1 MPPATSATRPRR
13 RRSDLAQKQAR
24 EKQATQKQ
32 EPRAV
37 DLQAAAEGPTET
49 GPGRGP
55 EELLAQAAEV
65 AQVVAGHGRSDLAG
79 GAAGEIAHWQELVRA
94 STALRVG
101 VDLGT
106 ASCVLVVLAT
116 DDAGRERPVWVD
128 SYASGA
134 LRDGVVVDFAKA
146 TATVRRLKET
156 AEQALGVELASAAT
170 AYPPCIPVKDARACT
185 YVCESAGF
193 DEVVLVDEVTAA
205 QRTLEVRD
213 GVVVDV
219 GGGST
224 GVGVF
229 RDGELVKLDDRPG
242 GGHHLDLM
250 LAGAMGIPLED
261 AEPYKRTYPRESFPL
276 LVPGLQRIA
285 ENVRAL
291 TTGDEELPLHLAGG
305 ALMIAGAGD
314 VLAKYLERTVVTY
327 PHPLLITPIGIARSA
342 A

>member
-1 MPPATSATRPRR
+1 VSATEHLLA
-13 RRSDLAQKQAR
+13 SAADLAAR
-24 EKQATQKQ
+24 GEAVVPDTGLGRL
-32 EPRAV
+32 RA
-37 DLQAAAEGPTET
+37 
-49 GPGRGP
+49 
-55 EELLAQAAEV
+55 
-65 AQVVAGHGRSDLAG
+65 
-79 GAAGEIAHWQELVRA
+79 
-94 STALRVG
+94 G

-106 ASCVLVVLAT
+106 ASCVLVVLS
-116 DDAGRERPVWVD
+116 DDVPVWVQ
-128 SYASGA
+128 SHPSGA

-146 TATVRRLKET
+146 TAAVRLLKEA
-156 AEQALGVELASAAT
+156 AEEKLGVELGTAAT

-193 DEVVLVDEVTAA
+193 DEVTLVDEVSAA
-205 QRTLEVRD
+205 QSTLEVVD

-229 RDGELVKLDDRPG
+229 RGGELVKLDDRAG

-250 LAGAMGIPLED
+250 LAGALAIPLED
-261 AEPYKRTYPRESFPL
+261 AEPYKRANPRESFPV

-291 TTGDEELPLHLAGG
+291 TVGDEELPLHLAGG

-314 VLAKYLERTVVTY
+314 VLAKYLERDVVTY
-327 PHPLLITPIGIARSA
+327 PHALLITPIGIARSA